1 MDDELDTLVLR
12 VRADTGAFAR
22 DVEGMRA
29 ALDGPLVRGASA
41 AGDAVEPALV
51 RAARTGRFGF
61 DDLRRVALQA
71 LGDIAASAIRLNL
84 GPLGGGAGGGGAIG
98 QLAGLVSGL
107 FGGAPR
113 RATGGPVV
121 GGRAYVVGERGP
133 ELFVPGS
140 AGEIRAG
147 GTGSAGART
156 LNIRVNVSAPAGAD
170 EGFMARSGRQVAR
183 EVARAIARSSQ

>member
-22 DVEGMRA
+22 DVDGMRA
-29 ALDGPLVRGASA
+29 ALDGPLARGASA
-41 AGDAVEPALV
+41 AGDAVERALV

-61 DDLRRVALQA
+61 DDLRRVALSA

-84 GPLGGGAGGGGAIG
+84 GSVGGGAGGGAIG

-107 FGGAPR
+107 FGGAPG

-133 ELFVPGS
+133 ELFVPGV
-140 AGEIRAG
+140 AGEVRAG
-147 GTGSAGART
+147 PAGGAGART
-156 LNIRVNVSAPAGAD
+156 LNIRVNVAAPAGAD
-170 EGFMARSGRQVAR
+170 EAFMARSGRQVAR
-183 EVARAIARSSQ
+183 EVARAMARVGQ